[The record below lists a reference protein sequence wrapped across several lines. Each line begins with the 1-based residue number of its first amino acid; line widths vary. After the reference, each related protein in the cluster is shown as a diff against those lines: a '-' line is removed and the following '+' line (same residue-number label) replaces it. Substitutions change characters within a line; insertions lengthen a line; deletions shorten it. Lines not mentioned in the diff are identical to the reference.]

1 MSKLIYAVVYNNGQV
16 DAWSTNQGPPA
27 MPYVPECEIT
37 SEIDRLNE
45 EVKELKKSWYE
56 MHSSFEAERTVSDRY
71 RMALE
76 EIVARGT
83 DYDSTMNE
91 LVYIARE
98 AVGEVQGE

>member
-27 MPYVPECEIT
+27 MPYVPELEVQ
-37 SEIDRLNE
+37 SEIDCLKE
-45 EVKELKKSWYE
+45 ENV
-56 MHSSFEAERTVSDRY
+56 RY
-71 RMALE
+71 RKALE
-76 EIVARGT
+76 EIIARGT

-98 AVGEVQGE
+98 ALEVQG

>member
-27 MPYVPECEIT
+27 MPYVPECEVT

-71 RMALE
+71 RNALE
-76 EIVARGT
+76 SISKNMCC
-83 DYDSTMNE
+83 DSC
-91 LVYIARE
+91 RE
-98 AVGEVQGE
+98 AALVAKEALGEVQGE